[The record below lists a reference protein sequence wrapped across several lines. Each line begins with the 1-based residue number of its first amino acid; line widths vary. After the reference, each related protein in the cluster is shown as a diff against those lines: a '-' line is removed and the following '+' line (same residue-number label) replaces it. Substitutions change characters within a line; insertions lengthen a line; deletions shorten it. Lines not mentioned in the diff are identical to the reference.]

1 VEIEATKT
9 RDTREP
15 LVVQISRRRR
25 DFKQSYK
32 FSDKDSQVR
41 ARDWGLV
48 KVRVLGSMRGWLG
61 LGTGWDPGF
70 SRTATSRGGLDSGGR
85 GNASDCGCENTH
97 REPPRAW
104 LWLR

>member
-41 ARDWGLV
+41 ARDWGV
-48 KVRVLGSMRGWLG
+48 GEG
-61 LGTGWDPGF
+61 
-70 SRTATSRGGLDSGGR
+70 
-85 GNASDCGCENTH
+85 
-97 REPPRAW
+97 
-104 LWLR
+104 